1 MKCFLAELYLN
12 TVWPVIDTV
21 LPLQYQPETR
31 VGVRGVTRHF
41 FQGGVG
47 GTHMTGMGSER
58 KGAGKATHYICL
70 LFVPLILPQQWQY
83 DSRCP
88 FPPFQS
94 KKPEQEAELRSWKT
108 CNMQQ
113 CDDQAG
119 NDLKVVGRCSRL
131 QQYGQTPFPYIVS
144 LAFHLHVLIKTHF
157 MTFQIPAIGI
167 VPRALH
173 AFELETCYIWHN
185 KSCTTAPWQF
195 SREMVQWSGPCIES
209 NWSIFHGLDK
219 CYDVQV

>member
-1 MKCFLAELYLN
+1 MSNLSTEHLRGGTIIKCSFLSKMYAKLKKVWWNLSLIICLMHEMLSCRVVLEHSMTGHKYCGPTSMPTRN
-12 TVWPVIDTV
+12 TSRSQWRS
-21 LPLQYQPETR
+21 QK
-31 VGVRGVTRHF
+31 F
-41 FQGGVG
+41 FSGRRG
-47 GTHMTGMGSER
+47 GTHMTGMWSER

-70 LFVPLILPQQWQY
+70 LFVPFILPQQWQY

-131 QQYGQTPFPYIVS
+131 QQYGKTPFPYR
-144 LAFHLHVLIKTHF
+144 
-157 MTFQIPAIGI
+157 
-167 VPRALH
+167 VPGFPSAC
-173 AFELETCYIWHN
+173 FN
-185 KSCTTAPWQF
+185 
-195 SREMVQWSGPCIES
+195 
-209 NWSIFHGLDK
+209 
-219 CYDVQV
+219 